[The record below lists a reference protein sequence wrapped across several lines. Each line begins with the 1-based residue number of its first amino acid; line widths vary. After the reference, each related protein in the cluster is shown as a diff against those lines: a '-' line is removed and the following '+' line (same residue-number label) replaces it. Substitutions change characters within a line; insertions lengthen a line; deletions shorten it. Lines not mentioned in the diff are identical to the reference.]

1 MNQNE
6 KLLENIK
13 KLDLARETPVDRLAR
28 IMCEVA
34 GESQKDTVN
43 EIINILKP
51 KQNGKR
57 K

>member
-6 KLLENIK
+6 KLLQNIK
-13 KLDLARETPVDRLAR
+13 KLDLARETPVDRFAR
-28 IMCEVA
+28 IMCEVV
-34 GESQKDTVN
+34 GEGQEETVK

>member
-6 KLLENIK
+6 KLLQNIRK
-13 KLDLARETPVDRLAR
+13 FDLARETPVDRFAR
-28 IMCEVA
+28 IMSEVA
-34 GESQKDTVN
+34 GEGQKETVN

>member
-6 KLLENIK
+6 KLLRNIK
-13 KLDLARETPVDRLAR
+13 KLDLARETPVERFAR
-28 IMCEVA
+28 IMYEVA
-34 GESQKDTVN
+34 GEGKEETLN

>member
-13 KLDLARETPVDRLAR
+13 KLDLARETPVDRFAR
-28 IMCEVA
+28 IMYEVA